1 MYLFIDKKLNERL
14 KFVTGIE
21 TVKPVE
27 VTVRIDFASYG
38 RKKHKG

>member
-1 MYLFIDKKLNERL
+1 MYLFIGKKLNERL

-27 VTVRIDFASYG
+27 VTVRTDFKSYG
-38 RKKHKG
+38 RKKLKG

>member
-1 MYLFIDKKLNERL
+1 MYLFIGKKLNERL

-27 VTVRIDFASYG
+27 ITARTDFASYG
-38 RKKHKG
+38 RKKRKG